1 MDISGTSTDSLT
13 AIKQPDAYSG
23 LKTDQ
28 FIKIMFTELSN
39 QDPTKPNDS
48 AALLQQ
54 ISSIRQIQSD
64 IDMGAKLESLVSEN
78 QFAGASTMIGKL
90 VSGVS
95 EDNDRVV
102 GKVLSV
108 SRTDTG
114 PVLNLDDGSRVAF
127 GNVDEMVDPAYL
139 QDPTDPPP
147 PPTPPP
153 STPPNNDDQQ
163 RHDEENG

>member
-1 MDISGTSTDSLT
+1 MDISSLTTDPTSTLQ
-13 AIKQPDAYSG
+13 QPDAYSG

-28 FIKIMFTELSN
+28 FIKIMFTELQN

-64 IDMGAKLESLVSEN
+64 IEMGNKLDSLVTEN
-78 QFAGASTMIGKL
+78 QFASAGSLIGKL

-95 EDNDRVV
+95 EDNSRVV
-102 GKVLSV
+102 GQVISV

-114 PVLNLDDGSRVAF
+114 PVLNLDDGSRVDF
-127 GNVDEMVDPAYL
+127 GNVDEFVDPAVL
-139 QDPTDPPP
+139 QDPTTPPTTP
-147 PPTPPP
+147 PPT
-153 STPPNNDDQQ
+153 TPPNNDDQQ
-163 RHDEENG
+163 HHDEENG